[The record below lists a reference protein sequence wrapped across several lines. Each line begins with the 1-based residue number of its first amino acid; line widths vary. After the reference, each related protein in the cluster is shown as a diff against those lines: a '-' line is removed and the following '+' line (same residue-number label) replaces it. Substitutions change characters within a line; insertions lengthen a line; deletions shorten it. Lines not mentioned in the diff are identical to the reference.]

1 MNLYRI
7 TKYEIIKSLLSHKF
21 LSLLMTNSKRI
32 FFKNSNNLIISTY
45 DSKLLIELHTD
56 IKITNGFNNL
66 LKRFFNYSN
75 NGNLNSFLCVLL
87 GVFRIKIN
95 NFKEIVV
102 FISQNPLIEKIPS
115 DYYNYW
121 EIRKFDSKIKKFIK
135 LVSSKDNDSFIII
148 DKKDNFIW
156 MTLKYLKCQY
166 KMISNF

>member
-1 MNLYRI
+1 
-7 TKYEIIKSLLSHKF
+7 
-21 LSLLMTNSKRI
+21 MTNSKRI

-102 FISQNPLIEKIPS
+102 FISRLLQLLGNS
-115 DYYNYW
+115 
-121 EIRKFDSKIKKFIK
+121 EI
-135 LVSSKDNDSFIII
+135 
-148 DKKDNFIW
+148 
-156 MTLKYLKCQY
+156 
-166 KMISNF
+166 